1 MLTMIPPAV
10 ASASH
15 RRLQPGTAALLQLAL
30 GATLISFS
38 PVLVNV
44 AHVGPT
50 VAGFY
55 RLLFGGLA
63 LALIVLLR
71 RGRLWTGRRHLVL
84 AGVAGVVLAADLAVW
99 HRSILLIG
107 PGLATILG
115 NFQVFFLGAWGVVVL
130 HEHPSARL
138 KTAVPLAV
146 LGLALIFGLDW
157 SALQPGYRLGLLLG
171 VLTGLFYASYILTLR
186 RAQAERGAP
195 SAMVTVAL
203 LCLVGSVFAAGAVA
217 LEGEG
222 FRIPDAWTWGV
233 LIAYGLIPQVA
244 GWVVISRALPHVEAS
259 RAGLVL
265 LLQPS
270 LAFVW
275 DLVLFRRPTTAV
287 ELLGAAVTLCAIYL
301 GATGR
306 RQGEPRA
313 AAVSST
319 PRPDRSTRS

>member
-1 MLTMIPPAV
+1 MIPPAV
-10 ASASH
+10 PSGSH
-15 RRLQPGTAALLQLAL
+15 RGPPHATRALLQLAL
-30 GATLISFS
+30 GAALISLS

-63 LALIVLLR
+63 LALIVLVR
-71 RGRLWTGRRHLVL
+71 RGRLWTGRRHLAL
-84 AGVAGVVLAADLAVW
+84 AAVAGVLLAADLAVW

-115 NFQVFFLGAWGVVVL
+115 NFQVFFLAAYGVLVL
-130 HEHPSARL
+130 REHPSARL

-146 LGLALIFGLDW
+146 LGLFLIFGLEW
-157 SALQPGYRLGLLLG
+157 SALQWGYRLGLLLG

-186 RAQAERGAP
+186 RAQAAVGAP
-195 SAMVTVAL
+195 SAMVTVAA
-203 LCLVGSVFAAGAVA
+203 LCLVGAVVAAGAVV
-217 LEGEG
+217 LEGES

-233 LIAYGLIPQVA
+233 LVAYGLIPQVA
-244 GWVVISRALPHVEAS
+244 GWVLISRALPRLEMS
-259 RAGLVL
+259 RTGLVL
-265 LLQPS
+265 LLQPA

-275 DLVLFRRPTTAV
+275 DLLLFRRPTTTV
-287 ELLGAAVTLCAIYL
+287 ELLGATLTLCAIYL

-306 RQGEPRA
+306 RPVGA
-313 AAVSST
+313 TSS
-319 PRPDRSTRS
+319 

>member
-1 MLTMIPPAV
+1 MRTVPQTTHLR
-10 ASASH
+10 SR
-15 RRLQPGTAALLQLAL
+15 RRLTPATTALLQLAL
-30 GATLISFS
+30 GAALISFS

-50 VAGFY
+50 VSGFY

-71 RGRLWTGRRHLVL
+71 GERLWAGRRHMAVAVIAGAVL
-84 AGVAGVVLAADLAVW
+84 AVDLAVW

-115 NFQVFFLGAWGVVVL
+115 NFQVFFLGAYGVLVL
-130 HEHPSARL
+130 HEHPSVRL

-146 LGLALIFGLDW
+146 LGLFLIFGLDW
-157 SALQPGYRLGLLLG
+157 SGLQPGYRLGLLLG
-171 VLTGLFYASYILTLR
+171 VLTGLFYASYILSLR
-186 RAQAERGAP
+186 WAQSAPGAP

-203 LCLVGSVFAAGAVA
+203 LCLVGSVFAAGAVQI
-217 LEGEG
+217 EGES
-222 FRIPDAWTWGV
+222 FRIPDAWSWGV

-244 GWVVISRALPHVEAS
+244 GWVLISRALPQVEAS

-265 LLQPS
+265 LLQPA

-275 DLVLFRRPTTAV
+275 DLLLFRRPTTAV
-287 ELLGAAVTLCAIYL
+287 ELLGAALTLCAIYL

-306 RQGEPRA
+306 RP
-313 AAVSST
+313 VSNT
-319 PRPDRSTRS
+319 PPPDRSTHN

>member
-1 MLTMIPPAV
+1 MIPPAV
-10 ASASH
+10 APASR
-15 RRLQPGTAALLQLAL
+15 RRLPPGTRALLQLAL
-30 GATLISFS
+30 GAALISFS

-50 VAGFY
+50 VSGFY

-63 LALIVLLR
+63 LALIVLVR
-71 RGRLWTGRRHLVL
+71 RDRLWAGRRHLVL
-84 AGVAGVVLAADLAVW
+84 AVLAGVLLAVDLAVW

-115 NFQVFFLGAWGVVVL
+115 NFQVFFLAAYGVLVL
-130 HEHPSARL
+130 HEHPSVRL

-146 LGLALIFGLDW
+146 LGLVLIFGLEW
-157 SALQPGYRLGLLLG
+157 SALLPGYRLGLLLG

-186 RAQAERGAP
+186 RAQTEPGAP
-195 SAMVTVAL
+195 NAMVTVAL
-203 LCLVGSVFAAGAVA
+203 LCLVGSVFAAGAVE
-217 LEGEG
+217 LEGES

-233 LIAYGLIPQVA
+233 LIAYGLVPQVA
-244 GWVVISRALPHVEAS
+244 GWVLISRALPQLEAS

-265 LLQPS
+265 LLQPA

-275 DLVLFRRPTTAV
+275 DLLLFRRPTTAV
-287 ELLGAAVTLCAIYL
+287 ELLGAALTLCAIYL

-306 RQGEPRA
+306 R
-313 AAVSST
+313 AVSST
-319 PRPDRSTRS
+319 PPPDRSMRS

>member
-1 MLTMIPPAV
+1 
-10 ASASH
+10 
-15 RRLQPGTAALLQLAL
+15 
-30 GATLISFS
+30 
-38 PVLVNV
+38 VLVNV

-50 VAGFY
+50 VSGFY

-63 LALIVLLR
+63 LALIVVLR
-71 RGRLWTGRRHLVL
+71 GDRLWAGRRHMAVAVIAGAVL
-84 AGVAGVVLAADLAVW
+84 AVDLAVW

-115 NFQVFFLGAWGVVVL
+115 NFQVFFLGAYGVLVL
-130 HEHPSARL
+130 HEHPSVRL

-146 LGLALIFGLDW
+146 LGLFLIFGLDW
-157 SALQPGYRLGLLLG
+157 SGLQPGYRLGLLLG
-171 VLTGLFYASYILTLR
+171 VLTGLFYASYILSLR
-186 RAQAERGAP
+186 WAQAAPGAP

-203 LCLVGSVFAAGAVA
+203 LCLAGSVFAAGAVQ
-217 LEGEG
+217 LEGES

-244 GWVVISRALPHVEAS
+244 GWVLISRALPQVEAS

-265 LLQPS
+265 LLQPA

-275 DLVLFRRPTTAV
+275 DLLLFRRPTTAV
-287 ELLGAAVTLCAIYL
+287 ELLGAALTLCAIYL

-306 RQGEPRA
+306 RP
-313 AAVSST
+313 VNNT
-319 PRPDRSTRS
+319 PPPDRSTHS

>member
-1 MLTMIPPAV
+1 MTTLPRTADYR
-10 ASASH
+10 S
-15 RRLQPGTAALLQLAL
+15 RLAEGTSALLQLAL
-30 GATLISFS
+30 GAALISFS

-50 VAGFY
+50 VSGFY

-71 RGRLWTGRRHLVL
+71 GDRLWAGRRHLAVAVIAGAVL
-84 AGVAGVVLAADLAVW
+84 AVDLAVW

-115 NFQVFFLGAWGVVVL
+115 NFQVFFLAAYGVLVL
-130 HEHPSARL
+130 HEHPSVRL

-146 LGLALIFGLDW
+146 LGLFLIFGLEW
-157 SALQPGYRLGLLLG
+157 SGLQPGYRLGLLLG
-171 VLTGLFYASYILTLR
+171 VLTGLFYASYILSLR
-186 RAQAERGAP
+186 WAQSAPGAP
-195 SAMVTVAL
+195 GAMVTVAL
-203 LCLVGSVFAAGAVA
+203 LCLAGSVFAAGAVQ
-217 LEGEG
+217 LEGES

-244 GWVVISRALPHVEAS
+244 GWVLISRALPQVEAS

-265 LLQPS
+265 LLQPA

-275 DLVLFRRPTTAV
+275 DLLLFRRPTTAV
-287 ELLGAAVTLCAIYL
+287 ELLGAALTVCAIYL

-306 RQGEPRA
+306 RP
-313 AAVSST
+313 VSNT
-319 PRPDRSTRS
+319 PPPDRSAHS

>member
-1 MLTMIPPAV
+1 LR
-10 ASASH
+10 SR
-15 RRLQPGTAALLQLAL
+15 RRLTPATTALLQLAL
-30 GATLISFS
+30 GAALISFS

-50 VAGFY
+50 VSGFY

-71 RGRLWTGRRHLVL
+71 GERLWAGRRHMAVAVIAGAVL
-84 AGVAGVVLAADLAVW
+84 AVDLAVW

-115 NFQVFFLGAWGVVVL
+115 NFQVFFLGAYGVLVL
-130 HEHPSARL
+130 HEHPSVRL

-146 LGLALIFGLDW
+146 LGLFLIFGLDW
-157 SALQPGYRLGLLLG
+157 SGLQPGYRLGLLLG
-171 VLTGLFYASYILTLR
+171 VLTGLFYASYILSLR
-186 RAQAERGAP
+186 WAQSAPGAP

-203 LCLVGSVFAAGAVA
+203 LCLVGSVFAAGAVQI
-217 LEGEG
+217 EGES
-222 FRIPDAWTWGV
+222 FRIPDAWSWGV

-244 GWVVISRALPHVEAS
+244 GWVLISRALPQVEAS

-265 LLQPS
+265 LLQPA

-275 DLVLFRRPTTAV
+275 DLLLFRRPTTAV
-287 ELLGAAVTLCAIYL
+287 ELLGAALTLCAIYL

-306 RQGEPRA
+306 RP
-313 AAVSST
+313 VSNT
-319 PRPDRSTRS
+319 PPPDRSTHN

>member
-1 MLTMIPPAV
+1 MIPPAV
-10 ASASH
+10 PSGSH
-15 RRLQPGTAALLQLAL
+15 RGPPHATRALLQLAL
-30 GATLISFS
+30 GAALISLS

-63 LALIVLLR
+63 LALIVLVR
-71 RGRLWTGRRHLVL
+71 RGRLWTGRHHLAL
-84 AGVAGVVLAADLAVW
+84 AAVAGVLLAADLAVW

-115 NFQVFFLGAWGVVVL
+115 NFQVFFLAAYGVLVL
-130 HEHPSARL
+130 REHPSARL

-146 LGLALIFGLDW
+146 LGLFLIFGLEW
-157 SALQPGYRLGLLLG
+157 SALQWGYRLGLLLG

-186 RAQAERGAP
+186 RAQAAVGAP
-195 SAMVTVAL
+195 SAMVTVAA
-203 LCLVGSVFAAGAVA
+203 LCLVGAVVAAGAVV
-217 LEGEG
+217 LEGES

-233 LIAYGLIPQVA
+233 LVAYGLIPQVA
-244 GWVVISRALPHVEAS
+244 GWVLISRALPRLEMS
-259 RAGLVL
+259 RTGLVL
-265 LLQPS
+265 LLQPA

-275 DLVLFRRPTTAV
+275 DLLLFRRPTTTV
-287 ELLGAAVTLCAIYL
+287 ELLGATLTLCAIYL

-306 RQGEPRA
+306 RPVGA
-313 AAVSST
+313 T
-319 PRPDRSTRS
+319 PS

>member
-1 MLTMIPPAV
+1 MTMVPSMRPRLRGKLTPA
-10 ASASH
+10 
-15 RRLQPGTAALLQLAL
+15 TKALLQVAL
-30 GATLISFS
+30 GAALISFS

-50 VAGFY
+50 VSGFY

-63 LALIVLLR
+63 LTIIVLVR
-71 RGRLWTGRRHLVL
+71 RDRLWAGRSHLVL
-84 AGVAGVVLAADLAVW
+84 AILAGVLLAVDLAVW

-115 NFQVFFLGAWGVVVL
+115 NFQVFFLAAYGVLVL
-130 HEHPSARL
+130 HEQPSVRL
-138 KTAVPLAV
+138 KAAVPLAV
-146 LGLALIFGLDW
+146 LGLILIFGLDW

-171 VLTGLFYASYILTLR
+171 VLTGLFYAGYILTLR
-186 RAQAERGAP
+186 RAQAQPGAP
-195 SAMVTVAL
+195 NAMVTVAL
-203 LCLVGSVFAAGAVA
+203 LCLVGSVFAAGAVE
-217 LEGEG
+217 LEGES

-244 GWVVISRALPHVEAS
+244 GWVLISRALPKVEAS

-265 LLQPS
+265 LLQPA
-270 LAFVW
+270 LAFLW
-275 DLVLFRRPTTAV
+275 DLLLFRRPTAPV
-287 ELLGAAVTLCAIYL
+287 ELLGATLTLCAIYL

-306 RQGEPRA
+306 RQGEPRP

-319 PRPDRSTRS
+319 PPPDRSTRS